1 MSIDHLFICTDVG
14 AIVADRLVALGLVE
28 GSSNVHPGQGTTNR

>member
-14 AIVADRLVALGLVE
+14 AIVVDLFVFLGLVE
-28 GSSNVHPGQGTTNR
+28 GASKYW